1 MTVKNGRY
9 SVLVVVGL
17 IGSAPAVLAQG
28 VGPKAEPDWSL
39 PVHDDVTNSLLLVD
53 RFEYQDGD
61 DEDVFAWEGQA
72 WWGGDTH
79 RLVVDSE
86 GEALVSGGDGGE
98 VESFDVQYGY
108 GFSSYWQAKAGLG
121 YQSTFGP
128 GSDRDRASAVVGV
141 QGLAPYWFEVDTGLR
156 VSEDGDAVAEFEGE
170 YDWLFTQ
177 RLILQGRAETS
188 YAFDEV
194 PEFGVGEGLNGLTL
208 GLRLR
213 YELMRE
219 FAPYVGIRWQ
229 DQYGDTADLT
239 RAEGEDT
246 EKTSLVAGVR
256 WWF

>member
-9 SVLVVVGL
+9 SALVVVGL

-61 DEDVFAWEGQA
+61 DEDLFAWEGKA

-121 YQSTFGP
+121 YQTTFGP
-128 GSDRDRASAVVGV
+128 GSDRDRASARVGV

-188 YAFDEV
+188 YAFSEV

-213 YELMRE
+213 YELARE
-219 FAPYVGIRWQ
+219 FAPYVGVSWQ